1 MNRNIGL
8 SVMVAAAVLV
18 VGCNTPPKRDPDYAA
33 VRPIAAP
40 PAPEGTGSIYQT
52 GYSTFWFEN
61 IRARRVGDMLTIK
74 LVEQTDATKKAATAV
89 DKTNTTSVT
98 NPTILGSTPQFDT
111 PKVLPLASNKN
122 NDLSMSLQSSHAFDG
137 EGDSSQSNKLTGDI
151 TVTVTEVLANGYLM
165 VRGEKRIGINQGN
178 EYIKLSGIV
187 RPSDIDATNTVES
200 PRLADPTIVYV
211 GDGAVADASVMGWL
225 SKFFISALMPF

>member
-1 MNRNIGL
+1 M
-8 SVMVAAAVLV
+8 VVAAMALMA
-18 VGCNTPPKRDPDYAA
+18 GCNTPPKRDPDYAA
-33 VRPIAAP
+33 VRPVAPP

-52 GYSTFWFEN
+52 GYSSFWFEN

-74 LVEQTDATKKAATAV
+74 LVEQTDAEKKAATAV
-89 DKTNTTSVT
+89 DKTNSTSIT
-98 NPTILGSTPQFDT
+98 NPTILGSSPQFNT
-111 PKVLPLASNKN
+111 PKQIPLASNEN
-122 NDLSMSLQSSHAFDG
+122 NTLETSLSSSHAFDG

-151 TVTVTEVLANGYLM
+151 TVTVTEVLPNGYLM

-200 PRLADPTIVYV
+200 TRLADPTIIYV
-211 GDGAVADASVMGWL
+211 GDGPVADSGVMGWL

>member
-1 MNRNIGL
+1 M
-8 SVMVAAAVLV
+8 MAAVTALAA
-18 VGCNTPPKRDPDYAA
+18 GCNTPPKRDPDYAA

-74 LVEQTDATKKAATAV
+74 LIEQTDATKKAASAV
-89 DKTNTTSVT
+89 AKTNSNSIT

-111 PKVLPLASNKN
+111 PKVLPLASTKN
-122 NDLSMSLQSSHAFDG
+122 NTLETSLASSHTFDG

-151 TVTVTEVLANGYLM
+151 TVTVTEVLSNGYLM

-225 SKFFISALMPF
+225 SKFFISAIMPF

>member
-1 MNRNIGL
+1 MNRKIGL
-8 SVMVAAAVLV
+8 ILIAAVTALV
-18 VGCNTPPKRDPDYAA
+18 AGCNTPPKRDPDYAA
-33 VRPIAAP
+33 VRPIAPP

-89 DKTNTTSVT
+89 DKTNATSIT

-111 PKVLPLASNKN
+111 PKVLPLASTTN
-122 NDLSMSLQSSHAFDG
+122 NTLETSLASSHAFDG

-211 GDGAVADASVMGWL
+211 GDGAVADASIMGWL
-225 SKFFISALMPF
+225 SKFFLSAIMPF

>member
-1 MNRNIGL
+1 M
-8 SVMVAAAVLV
+8 AAVTALV
-18 VGCNTPPKRDPDYAA
+18 AGCNTPPKRDPDYAA

-74 LVEQTDATKKAATAV
+74 LIEQTDATKKAASAV
-89 DKTNTTSVT
+89 AKTNSTSIS

-111 PKVLPLASNKN
+111 PKVLPLASTTN
-122 NDLSMSLQSSHAFDG
+122 NTLETGLESSHSFDG

-151 TVTVTEVLANGYLM
+151 TVTVTEVLSNGYLM

-225 SKFFISALMPF
+225 SKFFISAIMPF